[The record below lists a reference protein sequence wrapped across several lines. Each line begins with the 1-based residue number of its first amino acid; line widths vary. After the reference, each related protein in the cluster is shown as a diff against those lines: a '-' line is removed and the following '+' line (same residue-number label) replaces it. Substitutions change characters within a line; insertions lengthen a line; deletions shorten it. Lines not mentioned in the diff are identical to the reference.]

1 MKRLCG
7 ILLALAGLFLYAPC
21 AAQNTRVRGTVTD
34 AQTGEPIPYAV
45 VLFPGTTTGI
55 TTDDEGFYSLESR
68 DTSSYIRAEMVSYEP
83 QIRPVHVG
91 GYNQIDFRLTPS
103 HLEIESVV
111 ITPGDNPAHP
121 ILEGIIRN
129 KKYNDSKEYDRY
141 ICRTYTKMELG
152 LANIREF
159 RSKKL
164 QQNFGFIFEHLDTSS
179 VTGQPYLPVMIS
191 ETAADYYHS
200 RTPSV
205 AREVIR
211 ASQISGIEDNS
222 VLAQFTGHLHADVNL
237 YENFIDLFGVKFASP
252 LSNSG
257 RSFYKYF
264 LVDSTNVEGRKT
276 YKIRFHPKSVATPVL
291 DGEVNIDSASY
302 ALRSARVK
310 MAKGVNVNWIR
321 HLAIEADN
329 RLTADSL
336 WFPQREKM
344 TADFTLTKSDSSKMI
359 AFLGSHEVTY
369 SDVKFDTPIPKQV
382 LGTSASVIL
391 SDDAISGKQVEWDSL
406 RPYTLTQKEKAIYQM
421 VDSIQQVP
429 LYKNIYTVL
438 NTIIGGYYN
447 TKYVGIGPYS
457 KVISFNRLEGARFQI
472 GARTTKEF
480 SRRVRLSTYLA
491 YGTRDEDF
499 KGAAEVELML
509 RRQLLLGMTDFS
521 MIPSYFIDDAS
532 LLHGTSSVN
541 EAGGGLGGA
550 VKLSTRPADADGFN
564 LQYTQG
570 VGSFS
575 TFDEFLRLTY
585 GNDRWQTSTRVVY
598 SSSPNDFK
606 YRNYDKNVLILD
618 DDHNIIGSYYPIER
632 NKSGAYH
639 DFHALQEVYYN
650 TGHGDRFGLQAWYV
664 NSKRGL
670 PMLSVDHKENDDY
683 LNQQREQTLRSILSW
698 DHLRK
703 KWKVGVKAGYIHT
716 WMAYDYERELGNGKM
731 EKMIRSRSTINT
743 FFGQVDGEY
752 YLGEKWLFTAT
763 VSAHQHL
770 VRSIDKNIIPMDNQ
784 QPTDPNGNKTKVP
797 VGYDKGR
804 IELSGYVSIRYR
816 PTERLGLS
824 IGLRE
829 EMFGS
834 EWTPII
840 PAFFTD
846 YLISK
851 RGNLVAKASIS
862 RNYRFPSLNDLYF
875 LPGGNPDLKKEHGF
889 TYDAGLSFATGRD
902 GVYTLRGEAT
912 WFDSYIDNW
921 IVWLPTA
928 KGFWTPKNVK
938 EVHAYGVEVKA
949 GLDVQLAKDW
959 QLSADG
965 NFSWTPSINH
975 GDPVDWYDK
984 AIGKQLV
991 YIPEFSASVTG
1002 HLTYRSWRFTYKWC
1016 YYSER
1021 FTTSDNDMK
1030 TKIGRVKPYF
1040 MSDISLEKAFSFRW
1054 ADLSLKGVI
1063 NNLFNEEY
1071 QSVLSRPMPRL
1082 NYEIFLDIRPK
1093 WGKRNKKQ

>member
-391 SDDAISGKQVEWDSL
+391 SDDAITDKVCDQITVGIQPTSL
-406 RPYTLTQKEKAIYQM
+406 VMDKYNKIW
-421 VDSIQQVP
+421 
-429 LYKNIYTVL
+429 TV
-438 NTIIGGYYN
+438 TDGGYEGSPYGHEAPSLYCIDAATRKIEKQFKFKFGDWPSEVQLNGTRDTIYFINKAVWRLPVTADKFPVKPFLPYN
-447 TKYVGIGPYS
+447 NTLYYGLTINPVNSEVYIADAIDYVQNGVVLRYSPDGELLDEFYVGIIP
-457 KVISFNRLEGARFQI
+457 GAFC
-472 GARTTKEF
+472 
-480 SRRVRLSTYLA
+480 
-491 YGTRDEDF
+491 
-499 KGAAEVELML
+499 
-509 RRQLLLGMTDFS
+509 
-521 MIPSYFIDDAS
+521 
-532 LLHGTSSVN
+532 
-541 EAGGGLGGA
+541 
-550 VKLSTRPADADGFN
+550 
-564 LQYTQG
+564 
-570 VGSFS
+570 
-575 TFDEFLRLTY
+575 
-585 GNDRWQTSTRVVY
+585 
-598 SSSPNDFK
+598 
-606 YRNYDKNVLILD
+606 
-618 DDHNIIGSYYPIER
+618 
-632 NKSGAYH
+632 
-639 DFHALQEVYYN
+639 
-650 TGHGDRFGLQAWYV
+650 
-664 NSKRGL
+664 
-670 PMLSVDHKENDDY
+670 
-683 LNQQREQTLRSILSW
+683 
-698 DHLRK
+698 
-703 KWKVGVKAGYIHT
+703 
-716 WMAYDYERELGNGKM
+716 
-731 EKMIRSRSTINT
+731 
-743 FFGQVDGEY
+743 
-752 YLGEKWLFTAT
+752 
-763 VSAHQHL
+763 
-770 VRSIDKNIIPMDNQ
+770 
-784 QPTDPNGNKTKVP
+784 
-797 VGYDKGR
+797 
-804 IELSGYVSIRYR
+804 
-816 PTERLGLS
+816 
-824 IGLRE
+824 
-829 EMFGS
+829 
-834 EWTPII
+834 
-840 PAFFTD
+840 
-846 YLISK
+846 
-851 RGNLVAKASIS
+851 
-862 RNYRFPSLNDLYF
+862 
-875 LPGGNPDLKKEHGF
+875 
-889 TYDAGLSFATGRD
+889 
-902 GVYTLRGEAT
+902 
-912 WFDSYIDNW
+912 
-921 IVWLPTA
+921 
-928 KGFWTPKNVK
+928 
-938 EVHAYGVEVKA
+938 
-949 GLDVQLAKDW
+949 
-959 QLSADG
+959 
-965 NFSWTPSINH
+965 
-975 GDPVDWYDK
+975 
-984 AIGKQLV
+984 
-991 YIPEFSASVTG
+991 
-1002 HLTYRSWRFTYKWC
+1002 WR
-1016 YYSER
+1016 
-1021 FTTSDNDMK
+1021 
-1030 TKIGRVKPYF
+1030 
-1040 MSDISLEKAFSFRW
+1040 
-1054 ADLSLKGVI
+1054 
-1063 NNLFNEEY
+1063 
-1071 QSVLSRPMPRL
+1071 
-1082 NYEIFLDIRPK
+1082 
-1093 WGKRNKKQ
+1093 

>member
-237 YENFIDLFGVKFASP
+237 YENFIDLFGVKFVSP

-359 AFLGSHEVTY
+359 AFLGSREVTY

-391 SDDAISGKQVEWDSL
+391 SDDAISGKRVEWDSL
-406 RPYTLTQKEKAIYQM
+406 RPYALSQKEKTIYRM

-509 RRQLLLGMTDFS
+509 RRQLLR
-521 MIPSYFIDDAS
+521 
-532 LLHGTSSVN
+532 
-541 EAGGGLGGA
+541 
-550 VKLSTRPADADGFN
+550 KLTV
-564 LQYTQG
+564 T
-570 VGSFS
+570 
-575 TFDEFLRLTY
+575 
-585 GNDRWQTSTRVVY
+585 
-598 SSSPNDFK
+598 
-606 YRNYDKNVLILD
+606 YRNDAIQL
-618 DDHNIIGSYYPIER
+618 S
-632 NKSGAYH
+632 SG
-639 DFHALQEVYYN
+639 
-650 TGHGDRFGLQAWYV
+650 
-664 NSKRGL
+664 
-670 PMLSVDHKENDDY
+670 
-683 LNQQREQTLRSILSW
+683 
-698 DHLRK
+698 
-703 KWKVGVKAGYIHT
+703 
-716 WMAYDYERELGNGKM
+716 
-731 EKMIRSRSTINT
+731 
-743 FFGQVDGEY
+743 
-752 YLGEKWLFTAT
+752 
-763 VSAHQHL
+763 VSA
-770 VRSIDKNIIPMDNQ
+770 
-784 QPTDPNGNKTKVP
+784 
-797 VGYDKGR
+797 
-804 IELSGYVSIRYR
+804 
-816 PTERLGLS
+816 
-824 IGLRE
+824 
-829 EMFGS
+829 
-834 EWTPII
+834 
-840 PAFFTD
+840 
-846 YLISK
+846 
-851 RGNLVAKASIS
+851 S
-862 RNYRFPSLNDLYF
+862 R
-875 LPGGNPDLKKEHGF
+875 K
-889 TYDAGLSFATGRD
+889 
-902 GVYTLRGEAT
+902 
-912 WFDSYIDNW
+912 
-921 IVWLPTA
+921 
-928 KGFWTPKNVK
+928 
-938 EVHAYGVEVKA
+938 
-949 GLDVQLAKDW
+949 
-959 QLSADG
+959 
-965 NFSWTPSINH
+965 
-975 GDPVDWYDK
+975 
-984 AIGKQLV
+984 
-991 YIPEFSASVTG
+991 
-1002 HLTYRSWRFTYKWC
+1002 
-1016 YYSER
+1016 
-1021 FTTSDNDMK
+1021 TTS
-1030 TKIGRVKPYF
+1030 
-1040 MSDISLEKAFSFRW
+1040 
-1054 ADLSLKGVI
+1054 
-1063 NNLFNEEY
+1063 
-1071 QSVLSRPMPRL
+1071 
-1082 NYEIFLDIRPK
+1082 
-1093 WGKRNKKQ
+1093 